1 MKQRIAA
8 ALMMITMI
16 SAGAAAH
23 AQTTTTAPVKFTD
36 DLFAGT
42 EKFAK
47 NAVSAT
53 EVTMDPQ
60 TLGLVDGKDKDK
72 ARSTKLSVVRT
83 YTYEKPGMY
92 DMAEVEAYRNKLNTG
107 DWHCSVRTRDLKT
120 GLSSDIC
127 NRTRTDGLFESAIMT
142 VEPKQLTFIHT
153 IKTRPSSSY
162 GWNGGGWQNE
172 SELNEFRA
180 MDPAL
185 GIEMRAEM
193 ATMQAEMK
201 AQMQGQMPADMA
213 ALRAGLSGLSPSV
226 HVDLHGLTQDLK
238 GLRLTPPAPPAPPSM
253 LGVPPVPPAPPAL
266 P

>member
-1 MKQRIAA
+1 MNRRIATV
-8 ALMMITMI
+8 LIMTIL
-16 SAGAAAH
+16 SAGASTH
-23 AQTTTTAPVKFTD
+23 AQTSTTTAPVKFTD

-72 ARSTKLSVVRT
+72 ARSTKMSVVRT
-83 YTYEKPGMY
+83 YTYDKPGMY

-120 GLSSDIC
+120 GSSSDIC

-142 VEPKQLTFIHT
+142 VDPKQLTFIHT
-153 IKTRPSSSY
+153 IKTKPSGAY
-162 GWNGGGWQNE
+162 GWNDGGGWQNE
-172 SELNEFRA
+172 SLEEFRA
-180 MDPAL
+180 MGPTLGAEMQAEMAL
-185 GIEMRAEM
+185 MRAEM
-193 ATMQAEMK
+193 QAE
-201 AQMQGQMPADMA
+201 MQGQMPADMA
-213 ALRAGLSGLSPSV
+213 ALRASLSGLNPSV
-226 HVDLHGLTQDLK
+226 HVGLNGLTQQLK
-238 GLRLTPPAPPAPPSM
+238 GLKPAPSPAPPAS
-253 LGVPPVPPAPPAL
+253 PAL

>member
-1 MKQRIAA
+1 MKRIAA
-8 ALMMITMI
+8 VLMMTMI

-23 AQTTTTAPVKFTD
+23 AQTTTTAPVKFSD

-53 EVTMDPQ
+53 EVTMGPQ
-60 TLGLVDGKDKDK
+60 SLGLVDGKDKDK

-107 DWHCSVRTRDLKT
+107 DWQCAVRTRDLKT
-120 GLSSDIC
+120 GTSSDIC

-153 IKTRPSSSY
+153 IKTRPSSAY
-162 GWNGGGWQNE
+162 GWNEGGWQNE
-172 SELNEFRA
+172 SLNGFSA

-201 AQMQGQMPADMA
+201 AQMPAQMG
-213 ALRAGLSGLSPSV
+213 ALRAGLSGLNPSV
-226 HVDLHGLTQDLK
+226 HVDLHGLTQNLK
-238 GLRLTPPAPPAPPSM
+238 GLRVTPPVPPTPPTPPSM

>member
-1 MKQRIAA
+1 MKRIAA
-8 ALMMITMI
+8 VLMMTMI
-16 SAGAAAH
+16 SAGAGAH
-23 AQTTTTAPVKFTD
+23 AQTTTTSAPVKFSD

-53 EVTMDPQ
+53 EVNMGPQ

-72 ARSTKLSVVRT
+72 ARTTKLSVVRT

-120 GLSSDIC
+120 GSSSDIC
-127 NRTRTDGLFESAIMT
+127 NRARTDGLFESAIMT

-153 IKTRPSSSY
+153 IKTRPSSAY
-162 GWNGGGWQNE
+162 GWNEGGGWNNE
-172 SELNEFRA
+172 SYLNEFRA

-193 ATMQAEMK
+193 ATMRAEMR
-201 AQMQGQMPADMA
+201 AQMGSQMPAEMA
-213 ALRAGLSGLSPSV
+213 ALRAGLSGLNPSV

-238 GLRLTPPAPPAPPSM
+238 GLRVTPPVPPSPPASPSM
-253 LGVPPVPPAPPAL
+253 LGVPPTPPAL